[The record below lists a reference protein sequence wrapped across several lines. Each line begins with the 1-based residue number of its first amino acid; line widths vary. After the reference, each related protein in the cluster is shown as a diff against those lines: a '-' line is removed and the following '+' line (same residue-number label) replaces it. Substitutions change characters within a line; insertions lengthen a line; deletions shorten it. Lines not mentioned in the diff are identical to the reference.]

1 MKKPDGMFNDPV
13 DKLQKYFNELIRCH
27 RKSVSQYLKQWFS
40 MGGSRT
46 TIFVPVRLWTAGPT
60 KESCQLDS
68 NFKVNEIG
76 YSHFLRHKL

>member
-1 MKKPDGMFNDPV
+1 MF
-13 DKLQKYFNELIRCH
+13 KAGHAH

-46 TIFVPVRLWTAGPT
+46 TIFVHVRLWTSCPT

-68 NFKVNEIG
+68 NVEVIEIG
-76 YSHFLRHKL
+76 NSPFLRHKL